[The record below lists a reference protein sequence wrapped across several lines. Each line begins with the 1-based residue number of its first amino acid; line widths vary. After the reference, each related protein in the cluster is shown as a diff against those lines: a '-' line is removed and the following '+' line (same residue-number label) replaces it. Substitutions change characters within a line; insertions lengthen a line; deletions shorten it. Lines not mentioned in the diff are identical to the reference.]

1 MTRPLTDRDYQA
13 LAGFRHAL
21 RLFLRFSEQAA
32 RTAGITPAQHQ
43 LLLAVRG
50 HAGDGPPSTSDVAE
64 ALQLRLHSAVELVG
78 RAESNGLLARHTD
91 PEDHRRTLLAL
102 TPDGDRCLAALS
114 TEHRRELTRFRSEMQ
129 AILDALD
136 E

>member
-50 HAGDGPPSTSDVAE
+50 HAGATAPSSSDLAE
-64 ALQLRLHSAVELVG
+64 ALQLRLHSVVELIG
-78 RAESNGLLARHTD
+78 RAEANDLVIRHAD
-91 PEDHRRTLLAL
+91 PDDHRRTLVAL
-102 TPDGDRCLAALS
+102 TPIGEVHLAHLS
-114 TEHRRELTRFRSEMQ
+114 LQHRDELLRFRREMSAL
-129 AILDALD
+129 LDVLD
-136 E
+136 D